1 MKTLWLALS
10 VLAIANMLAFLAFV
24 GWLKMTDRLDGG
36 RMQSVR
42 QLLSKTITDEKAEK
56 DVEVQK
62 EEAEKA
68 AAAEAEKKGR
78 PPLTAQEQLNERLQ
92 ASEIDEQR
100 MKAMRA
106 SIETLRAPLQAEREA
121 LAKERLALEKD
132 KAAFGAI
139 VAAAN
144 ARAKDEQFK
153 KTVAVIDSLKST
165 DAQQVLMEIMKGE
178 DAEASTRR
186 AAERAANASDLQANA
201 GAEASA
207 AAVAANPNG
216 TTPGGMDRAL
226 EFLNAMQPRTRSKV
240 ITEFTKSDPKLAGEL
255 LERLRTYGQVPMAT
269 ENPTRVGSTQ

>member
-36 RMQSVR
+36 RMQAVR

-62 EEAEKA
+62 AEAEKV

-100 MKAMRA
+100 MQAMRA

-121 LAKERLALEKD
+121 LGRERAVLEVD
-132 KAAFGAI
+132 KAAFEAI
-139 VAAAN
+139 VSAAN

-186 AAERAANASDLQANA
+186 AAERAAGASGLQANA
-201 GAEASA
+201 GAEAA

-216 TTPGGMDRAL
+216 TTPGGMGRAL
-226 EFLNAMQPRTRSKV
+226 DYLNAMQPRARSKV

-255 LERLRTYGQVPMAT
+255 LERLRTYGQVPT
-269 ENPTRVGSTQ
+269 GSENLTRVGSTQ